1 MEKTTFNANGKLLL
15 TAEYFVLDGAKA
27 LALPTKFGQS
37 LSVELSPSANGFWK
51 SYDADGSLWFEAEL
65 SILNY
70 EILKTSDTATAA
82 TLAKILK
89 ACRAL
94 KAAPME
100 DYKPI
105 VIETRLTFPRN
116 WGLGTSSTLIHNLAN
131 LFKINEF
138 QLLERTFGGSGYDL
152 ACASARQPILFW
164 RDDNRQ
170 PFSEKTD
177 FAPPFADS
185 LYFVFLGKK
194 QNSRDGIKRY
204 RSIQNPETPQY
215 IEQFSTLTEAFLTCQ
230 NLANFEHLI
239 FEHEKLIASVLD
251 LPRAKDLHFSDYWG
265 EIKSLGAWGGDF
277 VLATSDRNLDET
289 KNYFNQHGF
298 QTILRY
304 SEMVL

>member
-1 MEKTTFNANGKLLL
+1 M
-15 TAEYFVLDGAKA
+15 
-27 LALPTKFGQS
+27 
-37 LSVELSPSANGFWK
+37 
-51 SYDADGSLWFEAEL
+51 
-65 SILNY
+65 LNY
-70 EILKTSDTATAA
+70 QNFMLIFWMCYKFHISRYDH
-82 TLAKILK
+82 K
-89 ACRAL
+89 
-94 KAAPME
+94 KAAIG
-100 DYKPI
+100 DSI
-105 VIETRLTFPRN
+105 
-116 WGLGTSSTLIHNLAN
+116 GGSSTRSSSGALHDGP
-131 LFKINEF
+131 FKAK
-138 QLLERTFGGSGYDL
+138 L
-152 ACASARQPILFW
+152 
-164 RDDNRQ
+164 
-170 PFSEKTD
+170 
-177 FAPPFADS
+177 
-185 LYFVFLGKK
+185 VFLGKK